1 MPGHVAMNV
10 AIARNDRSVV
20 GNWWWTVDH
29 WLLVGLILL
38 VGYGAVLT
46 FAAGPPAAARIK
58 IEIFH
63 FVRQQLV
70 LIPVAVAVMI
80 GVSLLPARWVRRVS
94 VFMLIGAVALA
105 AAATFAGPEIKGA
118 RRWIFLGGF
127 SLQPSELIKPAYAV
141 FAAWMFS
148 TAQLQRGFPG
158 GIISAAVGLVILGLL
173 LMQPDIGQAVILIG
187 IWFSQLF
194 LAGLSMIWVAS
205 LVVGGLVCLYAA
217 YLIFPHVASRIDR
230 FLDPATG
237 DGYQIGKALDAF
249 RQGGLTGVG
258 PGEGSVKGQLP
269 DAHADFIFAVAGEEF
284 GLIACVLILMTYA
297 FILLRGFTRAAQDE
311 NLFVLFATT
320 GLLVG
325 FGLQALINM
334 ASTLHM
340 IPTKGMTLPFIS
352 YGGSSLIALAI
363 GMGMVLALTRKRRG
377 VRL

>member
-1 MPGHVAMNV
+1 MNV

-29 WLLVGLILL
+29 WLLIGLILL

-58 IEIFH
+58 IDIFH

-70 LIPVAVAVMI
+70 LIPVAVALMI
-80 GVSLLPARWVRRVS
+80 AVSLLPARWVRRLA
-94 VFMLIGAVALA
+94 VFMLLGALA
-105 AAATFAGPEIKGA
+105 LTVAATFAGPEIKGA
-118 RRWIFLGGF
+118 RRWIFFGGF

-148 TAQLQRGFPG
+148 TGQLQRSFPG
-158 GIISAAVGLVILGLL
+158 GTISAVVGLVILGVL

-194 LAGLSMIWVAS
+194 LAGLSMIWVAG
-205 LVVGGLVCLYAA
+205 LVVGGLVALYGA

-258 PGEGSVKGQLP
+258 PGEGSVKSQLP

-284 GLIACVLILMTYA
+284 GLIACILILLTYA
-297 FILLRGFTRAAQDE
+297 FIVLRGFARAAQDE
-311 NLFVLFATT
+311 NLFILFATT

>member
-1 MPGHVAMNV
+1 MSV

-20 GNWWWTVDH
+20 GHWWWTVDH
-29 WLLVGLILL
+29 WMLAGLVLL

-46 FAAGPPAAARIK
+46 YAAGPPAAARIN
-58 IEIFH
+58 IDIFH

-70 LIPVAVAVMI
+70 LIPVAMAMMM
-80 GVSLLPARWVRRVS
+80 GVSLLPARWVRRVAFF
-94 VFMLIGAVALA
+94 VLLGAMALTV
-105 AAATFAGPEIKGA
+105 AATFTGPEIKGA

-127 SLQPSELIKPAYAV
+127 SLQPSEFVKPAYAV

-148 TAQLQRGFPG
+148 TGQLQPKFPG
-158 GIISAAVGLVILGLL
+158 GTISAVVGLGILGVLL
-173 LMQPDIGQAVILIG
+173 LQPDVGQAVILMG

-194 LAGLSMIWVAS
+194 LAGLSMIWVAG
-205 LVVGGLVCLYAA
+205 LVVCGLVCLYVA
-217 YLIFPHVASRIDR
+217 YLVFPHVAQRIDQ
-230 FLDPATG
+230 FLDPSAG

-249 RQGGLTGVG
+249 RQGGLTGLG
-258 PGEGSVKGQLP
+258 PGEGSVKSQLP

-284 GLIACVLILMTYA
+284 GLIACALILLTYL
-297 FILLRGFTRAAQDE
+297 FILLRGFGRAAQDE

-334 ASTLHM
+334 ASTLHL

-352 YGGSSLIALAI
+352 YGGSSLIALAF
-363 GMGMVLALTRKRRG
+363 GMGMVLALTRTRRG